1 MKKRKPYRKKNG
13 SRNLERE
20 RGAYSERKWVRDE
33 WHTVKHRN
41 KEINS
46 KTKPRNLRFL

>member
-20 RGAYSERKWVRDE
+20 RGAYSERVSER
-33 WHTVKHRN
+33 
-41 KEINS
+41 
-46 KTKPRNLRFL
+46 